1 MYKINLPVLFGL
13 ESVVRDELFDL
24 GFVKENVELGNGN
37 VQISLK
43 QDRDSIAKAVALCN
57 VHLRCAERVE
67 LVVAEFQ
74 ANDFDQLF
82 DNVKALEWDI
92 WIPENAAFTVDRSN
106 THKSNLFAPAAIQS
120 TIKKAIVLSLIE
132 SRNLNENSRLK
143 EDRNFLDLH
152 IAYEIIDN
160 NVRLSFNTSGA
171 GLHKR
176 GYRLDRNQA
185 PISETLAAGI
195 IKLSQYS
202 PENNEVVYDVCC
214 GSGTFPIEAAM
225 IAYKI
230 APGARRDFTAEKW
243 PFIGDKIFTEV
254 KNTAIKKEIPRGEI
268 DPENIRFAGSD
279 IDGKSIS
286 MAKANARR
294 AGVREVIDFRVLD
307 LHDLRIDKLNKYFKN
322 DKFLFLANPPYGERM
337 ADEAEVIKI
346 NQGIANLVFY
356 PKTNFT
362 NPGVRLSIITASDF
376 EKDTGHK
383 ADKRRKLYNGMIR
396 STMYHYFRQKYV

>member
-24 GFVKENVELGNGN
+24 GFEKKNVEIGNGN
-37 VQISLK
+37 VQINLE
-43 QDRDSIAKAVALCN
+43 QNQNAIAKAVALCN

-67 LVVAEFQ
+67 LVFAEFK
-74 ANDFDQLF
+74 ADDFDELF
-82 DNVKALEWDI
+82 DKVKALDWSQ
-92 WIPENAAFTVDRSN
+92 WIPENAAFTIDRSN
-106 THKSNLFAPAAIQS
+106 THKSKLFAPSAIQS
-120 TIKKAIVLSLIE
+120 TIKKAIVISLIE
-132 SRNLNENSRLK
+132 SRKLNKDAILK
-143 EDRNFLDLH
+143 EDKNLLDLH

-160 NVRLSFNTSGA
+160 KVRLSFNTSGL

-195 IKLSQYS
+195 IKLSQYD
-202 PENNEVVYDVCC
+202 PLNNEVVYDVCC

-225 IAYKI
+225 IAYNI
-230 APGARRDFTAEKW
+230 APGSRREFTAEQW
-243 PFIGDKIFTEV
+243 PFIGPEV
-254 KNTAIKKEIPRGEI
+254 FKTVKEAAISVEVSRGEI
-268 DPENIRFAGSD
+268 NPDNIKFAGSD

-307 LHDLRIDKLNKYFKN
+307 LHELKIANLKKYFKN

-337 ADEAEVIKI
+337 SDETEVIRI
-346 NQGIANLVFY
+346 NQGIAKLVFY